1 MGELGID
8 IRRQRSKPVDD
19 LAGERFDLVVT
30 LCDQAQQ
37 QCPMFPGETEV
48 MHAGFPDPAR
58 AAGAEEE
65 IMAAFRQVRDALRAE
80 MIPLLREKARAR
92 HAH

>member
-1 MGELGID
+1 
-8 IRRQRSKPVDD
+8 
-19 LAGERFDLVVT
+19 
-30 LCDQAQQ
+30 
-37 QCPMFPGETEV
+37 MFPGETEV